1 MRNKLELGET
11 VEISVRMATSTGV
24 RNISLNGEIVELS
37 QIQNGDLDIRLED
50 GTVRTVRSSTVVDY
64 ERKISVIG
72 ILFSPDM
79 VTSLRASRKTQ
90 TRRLATSPL
99 SRRHVDDL
107 LYVREAFHVSGGLD
121 TVRAGKLF
129 SDCEKWFPADGGEK
143 PAKFGR
149 FRPGMHMPRAFSRIS
164 LEVIGVRVEPLQNI
178 TEADAIEEG
187 IFPLRR
193 ANNVLAAAAG
203 RPMSGGD
210 VSITYRNYADPE
222 GPGLDP
228 IGSFRSLWDSL
239 HTEPGETWDDNPDV
253 LRLEFA
259 VEPKNVDTLIAER
272 NEGGSI

>member
-1 MRNKLELGET
+1 MRSKLELGET
-11 VEISVRMATSTGV
+11 VEVSVRMATATGV
-24 RNISLNGEIVELS
+24 RNISLSGEIVDLS
-37 QIQNGDLDIRLED
+37 QIQNGDLDIKLED
-50 GTVRTVRSSTVVDY
+50 GSIRTARASTVVDY
-64 ERKISVIG
+64 KREISVIG

-99 SRRHVDDL
+99 SKRHVDDL

-121 TVRAGKLF
+121 PIRAGKLF
-129 SDCEKWFPADGGEK
+129 SDCDMWFPADGGEK

-149 FRPGMHMPRAFSRIS
+149 FRPGMHMPRSFSRIS

-178 TEADAIEEG
+178 TPADAIEEG
-187 IFPLRR
+187 IFPIRR

-210 VSITYRNYADPE
+210 VEVTYRNYADPD

-228 IGSFRSLWDSL
+228 VESFRSLWNSL
-239 HTEPGETWDDNPDV
+239 HSAEGETWEDNPDV

-259 VEPKNVDTLIAER
+259 VEAKNVDTLIAER
-272 NEGGSI
+272 KGGAS